1 MQQAVTLFK
10 ILNQI
15 QERNTH
21 NLLSIHQETTKFY
34 VMLTLG
40 RLTSTANDLTLL
52 MVKSILATIGSLK
65 TIFYLLKLLRFTV

>member
-34 VMLTLG
+34 VILTLG

>member
-21 NLLSIHQETTKFY
+21 NLLNIHQETKKFY

>member
-65 TIFYLLKLLRFTV
+65 TIYFTY